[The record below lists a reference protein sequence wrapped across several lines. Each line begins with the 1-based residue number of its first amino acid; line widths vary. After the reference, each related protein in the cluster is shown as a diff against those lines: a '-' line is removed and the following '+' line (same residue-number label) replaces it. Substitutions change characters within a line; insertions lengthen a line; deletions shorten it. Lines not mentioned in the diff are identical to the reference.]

1 MATKI
6 FQAVKNPSKIELAK
20 RKSPEPESGSDD
32 EHEIEPEREQPVPVP
47 SELEFADIELGE
59 DYISSEGLAG
69 DIPDESV
76 VDTESSDGHVG
87 LHLDDDMS
95 DGDHE
100 KDEDYVMESDDGDNA
115 SDLDPDDDFDLPSV
129 LETTKKPSDAK
140 FKESFYFFSSVTT
153 MLKLT
158 RIRAPNKR
166 RQTNPSEATSAR
178 QSTMCATPQLLQET
192 PPISPK

>member
-1 MATKI
+1 MYAKI
-6 FQAVKNPSKIELAK
+6 KFQTVKNPSKIELAK
-20 RKSPEPESGSDD
+20 RKSPEPESGSDED
-32 EHEIEPEREQPVPVP
+32 REIEPEPEQPVPVP
-47 SELEFADIELGE
+47 SELEFADIEPGE

-115 SDLDPDDDFDLPSV
+115 SDLDPDDNFDLPSV
-129 LETTKKPSDAK
+129 HETTKKPSNAK
-140 FKESFYFFSSVTT
+140 FKESFYFYP
-153 MLKLT
+153 
-158 RIRAPNKR
+158 R
-166 RQTNPSEATSAR
+166 
-178 QSTMCATPQLLQET
+178 
-192 PPISPK
+192 